1 MQKIQKFQFGRL
13 YSAPKSTKTYELIDR
28 YDHLLVFR
36 VRNPKTRD
44 SWKRQATSTY
54 KADASG
60 AFEEVLFSDGVR
72 LRSDSLLVER
82 KKLKRVAQIPQQ
94 GIIDLMAILAA

>member
-13 YSAPKSTKTYELIDR
+13 YAAPKSTKTHELISRDGHR
-28 YDHLLVFR
+28 LVFR
-36 VRNPKTRD
+36 VRNPKTKD
-44 SWKRQATSTY
+44 SWKQTSTSTY
-54 KADASG
+54 KADQSG

-82 KKLKRVAQIPQQ
+82 KKLKRVAQSPQQ

>member
-13 YSAPKSTKTYELIDR
+13 YAAPKSTKTYELLDR
-28 YDHLLVFR
+28 DGHRLVFL

-44 SWKRQATSTY
+44 SWKQTSTSTY
-54 KADASG
+54 KADLSG

-72 LRSDSLLVER
+72 LRSDALFVDR
-82 KKLKRVAQIPQQ
+82 KKLKRVEQIPQQ